1 MKTPIC
7 GLDVSSSSAYT
18 TLRCPQNTVL
28 HKGLFH
34 ATHEDVKKLLAI
46 LPPKTR
52 VFLESTG
59 RYHQFWARALTAA
72 EHCVYLLN
80 PLLAK
85 RLQPAAKALRH
96 NKSDPGDADNLADTG
111 RLHGDELA
119 HSIWSED
126 PANDATRVL
135 ARVRSRQRNQLT
147 DTLKAAQDLLGR
159 ILPEASFL
167 KLAQNPKLCAFLL
180 EIKNLK
186 QLRGFHLSTLEKHL
200 TAGHAE
206 KLHQI
211 LRGPLNAAALFDHYL
226 PALHEE
232 LRQVESL
239 RQGQERLDEA
249 IEKSTITS
257 GRADQVRQARTIP
270 GIGPKTGPVL
280 VAALSREV
288 RNLGTKRQAQRKA
301 LALLGCEPR
310 MRDSGKMKG
319 RRVMTKRGDRVARTA
334 LYQAASC
341 AIMNDETMK
350 AHYDREKAEGKA
362 HRVAVSHIM
371 RRILWRLVAVLYD
384 QKDFIQ
390 ITVETTPVPTQN

>member
-7 GLDVSSSSAYT
+7 GLDVSSSSAFASI
-18 TLRCPQNTVL
+18 RSPENTVL
-28 HKGLFH
+28 HKGHFN
-34 ATHEDVKKLLAI
+34 ATPEDLKKLLAL

-59 RYHQFWARALTAA
+59 RYHQFWARELTLA

-85 RLQPAAKALRH
+85 RLQPANKALRH

-119 HSIWSED
+119 HSIWNED

-159 ILPEASFL
+159 ILPEAPFL

-180 EIKNLK
+180 QISNLK
-186 QLRGFHLSTLEKHL
+186 ELKGLHLSTLEKHL
-200 TAGHAE
+200 SAALAE

-211 LRGPLNAAALFDHYL
+211 LRTPLNAADIFDHYL

-232 LRQVESL
+232 LHQVESL
-239 RQGQERLDEA
+239 RKGQERLDEA

-257 GRADQVRQARTIP
+257 GRAEQVRQARTIP
-270 GIGPKTGPVL
+270 GIGPKTGPVI
-280 VAALSREV
+280 VAALPRDLHT
-288 RNLGTKRQAQRKA
+288 LGTKREAQRKT
-301 LALLGCEPR
+301 LALIGCDPR

-319 RRVMTKRGDRVARTA
+319 RRKMTKRGDRVARTA

-350 AHYDREKAEGKA
+350 AHYDREKAAGKA
-362 HRVAVSHIM
+362 HRVAVSHVM
-371 RRILWRLVAVLYD
+371 RRILWRLVAILYD
-384 QKDFIQ
+384 KKDFIQ
-390 ITVETTPVPTQN
+390 VSV

>member
-34 ATHEDVKKLLAI
+34 ASPEDLKKLLDI

-59 RYHQFWARALTAA
+59 RYHQFWARELTAA
-72 EHCVYLLN
+72 GHCVYLLN

-111 RLHGDELA
+111 RIHGDELA
-119 HSIWSED
+119 HCIWRED
-126 PANDATRVL
+126 PSNDATRVL

-159 ILPEASFL
+159 ILPEVPELNLASLL
-167 KLAQNPKLCAFLL
+167 KLSPFLL
-180 EIKNLK
+180 EIKSLK
-186 QLRGFHLSTLEKHL
+186 QLCGLHLATLEKHL
-200 TAGHAE
+200 GKHGE
-206 KLHQI
+206 KLHAL
-211 LRGPLNAAALFDHYL
+211 LRGPLNAAAIFDHLL

-239 RQGQERLDEA
+239 REGQIRLDEQ
-249 IEKSTITS
+249 IETSTTAS
-257 GRADQVRQARTIP
+257 GRADQVRLARTIP

-280 VAALSREV
+280 VSALPRELHT
-288 RNLGTKRQAQRKA
+288 LGTKRDAQRKA

-310 MRDSGKMKG
+310 LRDSGKMKG
-319 RRVMTKRGDRVARTA
+319 RRTMTKRGDRVARTA
-334 LYQAASC
+334 LFQAASC
-341 AIMNDETMK
+341 AIMHDERMK
-350 AHYDREKAEGKA
+350 AHYDSQKKLGKA
-362 HRVAVSHIM
+362 HRVAVSHVM
-371 RRILWRLVAVLYD
+371 RRTLWRLVAVLYD
-384 QKDFIQ
+384 GKDFLKIA
-390 ITVETTPVPTQN
+390 VETPSPPNN